1 MVTTARDKEV
11 LIAPSLLSA
20 DFSCLMPQVVQT
32 NPEADWLHLDI
43 MDAHFVPNLTFGPP
57 LVASLSKAIQRE
69 LPDRFPMELDCHLMV
84 SNPEVIIPALAK
96 SGATRASIHLEIG
109 DTENRLASLVKE
121 GLKPGL
127 AVNPDGAL
135 SSYERYLEK
144 VDVILLMTV
153 FPGFAGQAF
162 IEDVLPKIEA
172 TREAIDR
179 AGLATLIEVDGG
191 IDPETAP
198 RAAEAGAH
206 VFVAGSAIFG
216 RPDPRAAAA
225 ELRQAA
231 SRAVRQ

>member
-1 MVTTARDKEV
+1 M
-11 LIAPSLLSA
+11 IAPSILSA
-20 DFSCLMPQVVQT
+20 DFSCLVPQVVQVA
-32 NPEADWLHLDI
+32 PEADWLHLDI
-43 MDAHFVPNLTFGPP
+43 MDGHFVPNLTFGPP
-57 LVASLSKAIQRE
+57 VVASLSKAIERE

-109 DTENRLASLVKE
+109 DTETRLAALQRE
-121 GLKPGL
+121 GLRPGL
-127 AVNPDGAL
+127 AVNPDGVL
-135 SSYERYLEK
+135 SRYERYLEK

-162 IEDVLPKIEA
+162 MEEVLPKVEA
-172 TREAIDR
+172 TRKAIDR
-179 AGLATLIEVDGG
+179 AGLSTLIEVDGG

-216 RPDPRAAAA
+216 RPDSRAAATQ
-225 ELRQAA
+225 LRQAA
-231 SRAVRQ
+231 SRTTG